1 MGEVGARR
9 GQSETVY
16 LGLGSNLGDREANLR
31 RALELLS
38 RSVTLERV
46 SSIYETEPWGYSD
59 QPSFL
64 NCACAGGT
72 SLGPRALLEAV
83 KDVERVLGR
92 QPSFPNGPRTV
103 DVDILFYG
111 RRVISEPGL
120 DVPHPRM
127 VERAFVLVP
136 LAEIAQGYVH
146 PVLELTVEELL
157 HGLGVPAGVNLWA
170 APIPVLGLTERGS

>member
-1 MGEVGARR
+1 MGGVGALR

-16 LGLGSNLGDREANLR
+16 LGLGSNLGDRGANLR
-31 RALELLS
+31 RALELVS

-46 SSIYETEPWGYSD
+46 SSIYETEPWGYAE

-72 SLGPRALLEAV
+72 ALGPRALLEAV
-83 KDVERVLGR
+83 KDVERALGR

-127 VERAFVLVP
+127 AERGFVLVP
-136 LAEIAQGYVH
+136 LVEIGRGYVH
-146 PVLELTVEELL
+146 PVLKLTVEELL
-157 HGLGVPAGVNLWA
+157 HGMGVPEGVKVWA
-170 APIPVLGLTERGS
+170 APIPVPGLP